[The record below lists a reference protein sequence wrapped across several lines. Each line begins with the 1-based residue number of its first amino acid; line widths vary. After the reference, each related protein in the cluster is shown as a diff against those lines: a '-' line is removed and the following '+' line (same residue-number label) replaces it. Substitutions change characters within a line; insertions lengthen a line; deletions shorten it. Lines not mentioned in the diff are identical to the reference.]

1 MSALT
6 ATRTSP
12 VRTGTLRRRRR
23 RLTIARAVAATFVT
37 LIFMGPILWM
47 VSTAFK
53 IGNQA
58 FSATPKFLF
67 SPTLENFKSV
77 FTRSAFGEALATSL
91 FTASFSTV
99 LALILGAGI
108 AYPLAR
114 HRIRGQQHLSFWIL
128 SLRIIPPIVVIIP
141 LFLMLRTFGL
151 TGNVWSLVVIYT
163 YMNLPL
169 TVWLLRGFFADI
181 PAEIEEASFVDG
193 AGRLRSFAGITLPL
207 AMPGIVA
214 TALLA
219 FIFAWNEFLFA
230 NVLSGAST
238 RTAPVGLTEYVTPT
252 SIEWTNIMAAGT
264 LVVLPVWIG
273 ALAAQRY
280 LVRGLTLG
288 AVK

>member
-1 MSALT
+1 MSA
-6 ATRTSP
+6 RD
-12 VRTGTLRRRRR
+12 RRRR
-23 RLTIARAVAATFVT
+23 RLTILRGVVAPLLT
-37 LIFMGPILWM
+37 LLFLGPILWM

-53 IGNQA
+53 VGNQA
-58 FSATPKFLF
+58 FSATPTIFF
-67 SPTLENFKSV
+67 SPTLENFRDVFSDSTFTKSLV
-77 FTRSAFGEALATSL
+77 TSL
-91 FTASFSTV
+91 FTAGASTV
-99 LALILGAGI
+99 LALLLGAGI

-114 HRIRGQQHLSFWIL
+114 RSIRGQQQLAFWIL

-141 LFLMLRTFGL
+141 LFLMLRTVGL
-151 TGNVWSLVVIYT
+151 TGSLWSLVVMYT

-169 TVWLLRGFFADI
+169 TVWLLRGFFADL
-181 PAEIEEASFVDG
+181 PVEIEEASFVDG
-193 AGRLRSFAGITLPL
+193 ASRLRSFFGVTVPL

-230 NVLSGAST
+230 NILTGADT
-238 RTAPVGLTEYVTPT
+238 RTAPVGLTAYVTPT
-252 SIEWTNIMAAGT
+252 NVEWSHIMAAGT

-280 LVRGLTLG
+280 LVRGLTMG